1 MSTLTAI
8 PEPVAIKPSVRR
20 VAKAINPWV
29 IALTVT
35 LATFMELLDT
45 SIANVSLP
53 YIAGGLG
60 RSFDEVTW
68 ILTTS
73 LVANAVVLPMSA
85 WLSRVFGRKNYYMAC
100 VALFTITSFFCGIAP
115 SLGIIL
121 IARILQGIGG
131 GGLAPVEQAILVDT
145 FPRPNAPQPSR
156 FTLSPS
162 SPPPPSVRSSEA
174 GSPTTTTGAG
184 SFSSTSHRPA
194 LALSHQPLRAR
205 SAGVS
210 G

>member
-1 MSTLTAI
+1 MSDNSGAAR
-8 PEPVAIKPSVRR
+8 P
-20 VAKAINPWV
+20 AINPWF

-53 YIAGGLG
+53 YIGGGLG

-68 ILTTS
+68 ILTTY

-100 VALFTITSFFCGIAP
+100 VALFTVASLLCGLAP
-115 SLGIIL
+115 TLGIML
-121 IARILQGIGG
+121 MARVLQGIGG

-145 FPRPNAPQPSR
+145 FP
-156 FTLSPS
+156 
-162 SPPPPSVRSSEA
+162 
-174 GSPTTTTGAG
+174 
-184 SFSSTSHRPA
+184 PA
-194 LALSHQPLRAR
+194 KRA
-205 SAGVS
+205 
-210 G
+210 